1 MTPIARSLVAVWPG
15 AVLEANRRLFD
26 ALEAAFPV
34 CFRVWGRHD
43 GACDGLIVVG
53 QDSVPGRP
61 EDAPDVPVLALAD
74 GGPPDVPDEHV
85 RLDPHVAVD
94 RRLWG
99 LSLATGGSGIAMA
112 AGDGEEVIA
121 SGSSGPYWTVTAGP
135 RRMHR
140 VRGAAA
146 ARIRRRAARRT
157 AAGACVPARRG
168 HALPAGAAGRRL
180 AQPLRCEA
188 AILFDDPN
196 LRRPRY
202 GYIDYD
208 ALVAHADTHGYH
220 ATMAMI
226 PLDARFPH
234 ARAVATF
241 RARADRLSLA
251 IHGNDHLKRE
261 LIQPPDLPHALP
273 LAAQAVR
280 RVAQFERRTRLSVDR
295 IMVPPHGLCS
305 RVVADA
311 LGVLGYDALCAI
323 HPYPWTERAPRDDL
337 LAGWGPVSSW
347 PDARAFSRFPLT
359 CSAAEVA
366 LRAFLGQPLI
376 LYGHHDDLADGLEP
390 LVDAARNVNRLGDVE
405 WKSLGAIAAT
415 SYDLRVDGSTAIV
428 QPWAT
433 RTARCAARRRH
444 RCRSRGSAYGL
455 LRRRTARLASS
466 LRAGRP
472 RELRQCG
479 ADRCRAPRQPRA
491 RPAVGGRPLG
501 RALSRLA
508 RLALAVRRAAT
519 QTRDRL
525 QPVCAAL
532 S

>member
-1 MTPIARSLVAVWPG
+1 MLRDALLQERAFPLVAVMHFLRELPG
-15 AVLEANRRLFD
+15 EG
-26 ALEAAFPV
+26 
-34 CFRVWGRHD
+34 W
-43 GACDGLIVVG
+43 
-53 QDSVPGRP
+53 
-61 EDAPDVPVLALAD
+61 
-74 GGPPDVPDEHV
+74 
-85 RLDPHVAVD
+85 
-94 RRLWG
+94 
-99 LSLATGGSGIAMA
+99 
-112 AGDGEEVIA
+112 
-121 SGSSGPYWTVTAGP
+121 
-135 RRMHR
+135 
-140 VRGAAA
+140 
-146 ARIRRRAARRT
+146 RT
-157 AAGACVPARRG
+157 P
-168 HALPAGAAGRRL
+168 
-180 AQPLRCEA
+180 PLRA

-261 LIQPPDLPHALP
+261 LIQPPDLPHALA

-337 LAGWGPVSSW
+337 LAGWGPASFVAGCAVL
-347 PDARAFSRFPLT
+347 PRFPLT

-428 QPWAT
+428 QPWARRLRVALPDGVT
-433 RTARCAARRRH
+433 DVVVEAPRMAGSDAALRGWRPAGGLGAPV
-444 RCRSRGSAYGL
+444 SFGSAAPIGAERHVSL
-455 LRRRTARLASS
+455 ELAPQWEADPWAVPLPLGAPGRLF
-466 LRAGRP
+466 GVQRP
-472 RELRQCG
+472 RRAIGCSRYALLSAESPCG
-479 ADRCRAPRQPRA
+479 TPSAACAEGDNRFRR
-491 RPAVGGRPLG
+491 GGR
-501 RALSRLA
+501 
-508 RLALAVRRAAT
+508 V
-519 QTRDRL
+519 
-525 QPVCAAL
+525 
-532 S
+532 